1 MEDRFLSALK
11 VIERQRSEEFS
22 FEDTTSPRL
31 FQLTNSMSDEYI
43 SDNDYLKLLELYYQK
58 YAREGLNSNKMYCLL
73 RMQQIQEAK
82 NHSFRRKKFK
92 KVLFQKEWDPSTKC
106 FLMKKKSFLR
116 QMRLREMIPLMGF
129 ASVIYAVLLSFFVWG
144 MHFPFLNSFIFS
156 VILWVGFLCYAYFFM
171 TEITISDQMKKM
183 NRKIDEALSA
193 FEKKRACDS
202 FKIFHKHKK

>member
-1 MEDRFLSALK
+1 MENRFLSALK
-11 VIERQRSEEFS
+11 VIERQSSEEFS

-31 FQLTNSMSDEYI
+31 FQLTDSMSDEYI

-58 YAREGLNSNKMYCLL
+58 YTREGLNSNKMYCLL

-82 NHSFRRKKFK
+82 DHSFRRKRFK
-92 KVLFQKEWDPSTKC
+92 KVIFQKEWEPSTKY

-129 ASVIYAVLLSFFVWG
+129 ASVVYALLLSFFVWG
-144 MHFPFLNSFIFS
+144 MHFPFLASFIFS
-156 VILWVGFLCYAYFFM
+156 VILWVLFLCYAYFFM

-183 NRKIDEALSA
+183 NKKMDLPLAE

-202 FKIFHKHKK
+202 FKVFHKREK